1 MTYTYRVRGPYSTAI
16 AKIIMDSGHKLVD
29 LSEQLAQRFSL
40 PPRREEVPHATVK
53 TSNDDPSTIVIVGL
67 SKAVEE
73 LFNII
78 VSSVPYIG
86 REINRYGPYTTV
98 VAQAKG
104 FKDNQC
110 IAMFNDMMLMVQNYR
125 HCIEG
130 EPVIVHIVKPAVSSN
145 RTAIAFPGISILK
158 DTVVLLDDGMSK
170 VFFSEHIKDPERR
183 STLSTLSNHI
193 LRMGYSIRWRSSAK
207 SAELEKI
214 AKDLE
219 EALQVLQN
227 LGIGK
232 YSVGDVVIEGEAIA
246 FIRLSRP
253 SKEYL
258 DIIRDRVMSTALGH
272 HITRSCRNNGF
283 VDIIDR
289 MSSYLDKKSLY
300 RALRYAIADNTIGK
314 IFKVVHRKFT
324 GEKIELNDL
333 EIVNVVDTQLGK
345 AIIGKR
351 FIKTPGIYD
360 GLGVPK
366 ERGDIAITL
375 IPIDE
380 WFIVHRY
387 IGINGNDKGIYININ
402 TPPEICMENR
412 TISYID
418 LHVDITYRDG
428 KLNLIDYKEFEDIL
442 RKEIISKDFEE
453 KVNEV
458 IKYIE
463 NNIEVIIDVVKKI
476 V

>member
-16 AKIIMDSGHKLVD
+16 AKIIIDSGHKLVD

-78 VSSVPYIG
+78 ISTVPYIG
-86 REINRYGPYTTV
+86 SEINRYGPYTTV
-98 VAQAKG
+98 VAQVKG

-110 IAMFNDMMLMVQNYR
+110 IATFNDMMLMVQNYR
-125 HCIEG
+125 HCVEG
-130 EPVIVHIVKPAVSSN
+130 EPVVVHIVKPAVSSN
-145 RTAIAFPGISILK
+145 RTAIAFPGVSILK
-158 DTVVLLDDGMSK
+158 DTLVLLDDGMSK
-170 VFFSEHIKDPERR
+170 VFFSEHIRDPERR
-183 STLSTLSNHI
+183 STLLTLSNHI

-214 AKDLE
+214 VKDLE
-219 EALQVLQN
+219 EALQTLQN
-227 LGIGK
+227 LDVKK

-258 DIIRDRVMSTALGH
+258 DTIRDRVVSTALGH
-272 HITRSCRNNGF
+272 HIARSCRNNGF

-289 MSSYLDKKSLY
+289 MSNYLDKESLY
-300 RALRYAIADNTIGK
+300 RAFRYAIADNTLGK
-314 IFKVVHRKFT
+314 IFKIIHRKFT
-324 GEKIELNDL
+324 GEKIELNGL
-333 EIVNVVDTQLGK
+333 EIINVVDTQLGK
-345 AIIGKR
+345 VVIGRR
-351 FIKTPGIYD
+351 FIKTAGIYD
-360 GLGVPK
+360 GLDVPK
-366 ERGDIAITL
+366 ERGDVAITL

-387 IGINGNDKGIYININ
+387 IGINGNEKGIYININ
-402 TPPEICMENR
+402 TPPEICIENR

-418 LHVDITYRDG
+418 LHVDIVYRDG
-428 KLNLIDYKEFEDIL
+428 KLNIIDYNEFENTL
-442 RKEIISKDFEE
+442 RKGIVSKDFEE

-458 IKYIE
+458 IKYVE
-463 NNIEVIIDVVKKI
+463 NSMEVIIGVAKKVV
-476 V
+476 